1 MTKQVAYK
9 VLSEFWCWYGN
20 VVKTVS
26 RFTDDEHELAALDEV
41 GEHSVACG
49 CLRRSYRNRKN
60 TSCRRCSPLKQ
71 SFTSRLGSSPFK
83 AVFHSFC
90 LPKILNFS
98 YVYSCSESIEVLHC
112 CQFPIEQSV
121 GMEILL
127 ILFYYHEKI
136 THQVLL
142 IVGSCSLFQ

>member
-9 VLSEFWCWYGN
+9 VLSEFWCWYGD

-26 RFTDDEHELAALDEV
+26 GITDNEQTMLDKV
-41 GEHSVACG
+41 GEHSVACA

-60 TSCRRCSPLKQ
+60 SSSRRCSPLKQ
-71 SFTSRLGSSPFK
+71 SFTIRLGSPSFK
-83 AVFHSFC
+83 AVFHSLC

-112 CQFPIEQSV
+112 WQFPIEQSV